1 LTKSIEILEQ
11 KFKSDLSY
19 MQNLDH
25 LRSRNFDNR
34 LPLSSSKKSNLKPN
48 FTNMNISQDGTY
60 QDHAQRSNRDQ

>member
-1 LTKSIEILEQ
+1 LEQ

-19 MQNLDH
+19 LQNLDH

-48 FTNMNISQDGTY
+48 FTNMNISNNDTY
-60 QDHAQRSNRDQ
+60 QDQGLRSNRDQ